1 MRITSLPTVCAM
13 PGFCHGH
20 GDKRDSTS
28 LSIQDRD
35 QGGLLVTCFVGCD
48 RQTIIAALER
58 DTGLTIWQ
66 AWTPTGATQGRF
78 SRLAG
83 VGGGTRTPKT
93 TPAAAP
99 DGGHGPDPDGPGGLA
114 ERRYCQGQRNRPSGL
129 ALAQHAESLEAGV
142 SPAVVPP
149 LAAGLGALAG
159 QGAAHRRRFH
169 RRPGGSTPGSVLP
182 ALPSTGPG
190 LCRRSTPSTATRPES
205 RSWTRTPAAMR
216 CAESSLWAA
225 FPAALDTSTITSAS
239 SLTCPGDP
247 STAPRFLRTWA
258 NGV

>member
-1 MRITSLPTVCAM
+1 MSSTGSRTSGRSPMTPLS
-13 PGFCHGH
+13 PGSTESGVSANGH
-20 GDKRDSTS
+20 GDKRDRTS

-78 SRLAG
+78 SRLTG
-83 VGGGTRTPKT
+83 VGGGAPEPRKQRQRRP
-93 TPAAAP
+93 P

-129 ALAQHAESLEAGV
+129 ALAQRAESLEAGV

-169 RRPGGSTPGSVLP
+169 RRPGGAPLPPGCSLN
-182 ALPSTGPG
+182 
-190 LCRRSTPSTATRPES
+190 
-205 RSWTRTPAAMR
+205 RSWPCPSRTGAA
-216 CAESSLWAA
+216 
-225 FPAALDTSTITSAS
+225 AS
-239 SLTCPGDP
+239 PQT
-247 STAPRFLRTWA
+247 
-258 NGV
+258 